1 MAAKAKSSHLK
12 DALAAYRAAAGNHLN
27 REEVEVLDRL
37 AADSRA
43 ACAFAKFNVD
53 GRAAGKILTVCIEAD
68 LLARTFNDRIK
79 FEGKMLGENRK
90 GGRLD
95 KLDKAVADLR
105 SFINELDCEPVDRL
119 AAFMRYDFAD
129 TAAMKRGLYLL
140 ADAITARRRIA
151 EETRLRIGTTRKI
164 RGKRAARIAAIG
176 WIAEGVRRCCCGRPH
191 QISAAALAEVTL
203 GGEVTV
209 DQLREAERTRRDRDW
224 RR

>member
-1 MAAKAKSSHLK
+1 MATKARSSQLK

-27 REEVEVLDRL
+27 REEAAVLDRL

-43 ACAFAKFNVD
+43 ACAFAKINVN
-53 GRAAGKILTVCIEAD
+53 GHTAGKILTVCIEAD
-68 LLARTFNDRIK
+68 LLARTFNSRIRS
-79 FEGKMLGENRK
+79 EGKMLGENRK

-95 KLDKAVADLR
+95 RLDKAVNDLR
-105 SFINELDCEPVDRL
+105 SFIDDLDCEPADRL
-119 AAFMRYDFAD
+119 VAFIRYDPAD
-129 TAAMKRGLYLL
+129 TDAMKRGLYLL

-151 EETRLRIGTTRKI
+151 EETRLRIGATRKI
-164 RGKRAARIAAIG
+164 KGNPAARIAAIG
-176 WIAEGVRRCCCGRPH
+176 WIAEGVRRSCGRPH